1 MLRRGGYLLDRLKT
15 VSDEHGPLL
24 DNTLLLYGSACS
36 TTHNARNYP
45 LVLAGGKNLGV
56 NHGGYSVYDS
66 HVPMTNL
73 FVSMLNAAGVE
84 TGRYSDSTGKLPG
97 DIFA

>member
-1 MLRRGGYLLDRLKT
+1 MQDI
-15 VSDEHGPLL
+15 H
-24 DNTLLLYGSACS
+24 TLLLYGSACS

-56 NHGGYSVYDS
+56 KHGSYSTYES

-73 FVSMLNAAGVE
+73 FVSMLNAVGVK
-84 TGRYSDSTGKLPG
+84 TNRYSDSTGMLSG
-97 DIFA
+97 AMFS